1 MTHVSYLLPT
11 LAQALSSKLHSYA
24 DRMADTQVGSFD
36 LIYSV
41 ENGTY

>member
-1 MTHVSYLLPT
+1 MTQVSYLLPT
-11 LAQALSSKLHSYA
+11 LAQALPFKLHSYA
-24 DRMADTQVGSFD
+24 ERMADTLVGSFG